1 MKRSIFLL
9 SLVALLSSCN
19 YFPKYTKVEGS
30 VLTITNFDCGI
41 GITGFNQI
49 HGDFETLDKE
59 VFDALIGRNEIFEIK
74 MVRDNAKDTF
84 GNNKVISHDLGK
96 INASDL
102 SNYTEVSYWVSATG
116 GTQRLI
122 FPSNP

>member
-1 MKRSIFLL
+1 MKKVIIILGLVVLL
-9 SLVALLSSCN
+9 ISCN
-19 YFPKYTKVEGS
+19 NSSKYTRIEGS

-59 VFDALIGRNEIFEIK
+59 VFNALKGRNETFEIK

-84 GNNKVISHDLGK
+84 GNNTVISHDLGK
-96 INASDL
+96 INASEL
-102 SNYTEVSYWVSATG
+102 SNYAEVSYWVAATG
-116 GTQRLI
+116 GTQRVI
-122 FPSNP
+122 FPN